1 MGFCPVW
8 PSWMPPDVPAPA
20 RMPVAP
26 STLVNS
32 IVPSLTTLLL
42 LSSVTAGP
50 ATVGLIDPAE
60 VILISSGAPDLIVE
74 VRTGAVVAVAI
85 VVSAW
90 AAVERRVARQVEASK
105 VLRIGFLLRAGPGR
119 SRRKSQ
125 DRVGSDRK
133 KDVSGKRGSGR
144 VDIGGL

>member
-105 VLRIGFLLRAGPGR
+105 VSIGRAHVELQSLMRISYAGFSLT
-119 SRRKSQ
+119 
-125 DRVGSDRK
+125 K
-133 KDVSGKRGSGR
+133 KTKNMRTHTHDNHS
-144 VDIGGL
+144 